1 MLDNSFKLN
10 NAYVPDG
17 SSLAP
22 YVVPDPIVPNTDNDA
37 FYASILA
44 QSEDPVGV
52 YEQIKMEQEANDGM
66 SDIIINVRDY
76 YRRQKDSEKALLI
89 EEIIADDTIDR
100 ESKKQ
105 LLESFTLG
113 EDKFTLQDEYLN
125 FLTNSRLA
133 EQPDITPDDLEYVDF
148 KMSKLKIDQSLYNF
162 GTDLVS
168 NAVKVDLPKIDKKFN
183 TDFNTLT
190 SIMEQY
196 EKVGKI
202 TIREG
207 ANALQVIKLTIPLLA
222 ELAVTGAHQGVAAI
236 SEKTEIDWLKQ
247 AFPDVKWGEARQKV
261 AKFLKTEEYAE
272 WLNNLY
278 VRNLLGYEE
287 GDINKGAV
295 AKLLQ
300 YLDAGLTKI
309 GETTTPDDP
318 MKGRTLA
325 EILLFFIGSYYR
337 LGKRVIQKGEGML
350 YKELS
355 KQYKEFQQAV
365 REGQVKDPSKQ
376 LARDL
381 NTIENPLQL
390 SYNPVANKYNPFKA
404 KEGSPFVETVE
415 TNPKFA
421 TELVKVLSEDVSGAV
436 WDAMKITPEQ
446 FLAAYYGPRIFDV
459 EKNKVNLYD
468 AMDAVNLKIMQ
479 EKLNFYRQQQNI
491 DSVFI
496 DTPERLQFTNYTI
509 QDIGGILSDP
519 NIRMMASDLRVQ
531 TDGVKL
537 YTSTSFRK
545 PNSEFYTN
553 PREVL
558 IHAKIIENTLARQ
571 AEGRELKISD
581 DLTIES
587 YDLEGNIDS
596 NKSRSIK
603 DFEEVIAQDP
613 NLVGRYAIRWEKIGD
628 FTEVIRDRST
638 GFGNTGYL
646 NWKGPVAKPLKPLF
660 TSSRDAYNLF
670 FNYGALSK
678 ELQATRDIAGLKG
691 LNILTKELQELAEM
705 SIKLGSS
712 YNRDL
717 RILLDRAADYYY
729 KNQRPSV
736 TGYRGLDKHDIVNIL
751 GYTPKPKVLNDLF
764 YAKNLIEDMLYFRW
778 QNDNVKEINRY
789 IKAGYNNHVM
799 IPDPVTGLP
808 YNYMVK
814 SPLESLRLDPESF
827 TQILDLATKE
837 PSDFSPNMYLFDNGK
852 HYIIDTD
859 GVPYKEILRLGTQ
872 YVRDEIVPIPDF
884 IEATGETKTKEVA
897 LRAKY
902 NYVAVDIK
910 TKLGGIP
917 KVLVPYRPHYMP
929 QIVEGTQF
937 VRRYPKYFKVDG
949 VVRDLSKEVD
959 DVIIK
964 EASNFRDTVGAFNDI
979 RSAELFKESEV
990 FNDTMRNNT
999 DYVYNVEKA
1008 DELSWNDLSEYIK
1021 LQEAT
1026 MRTAS
1031 RRGDHLKTAIY
1042 KDPLESLIET
1052 TALAGS
1058 KAFYQLV
1065 LEQQKIG
1072 WVKKWGDDPLI
1083 IVEPNKETL
1092 SRSQKAA
1099 LRVEGIDME
1108 GAVYDQFPMTME
1120 QINPATGSRK
1130 SKIAAIQA
1138 QREWQALTQLTNGF
1152 PDDAGAQIM
1161 VNIANF
1167 LEEAGY
1173 QTGIPF
1179 ASTAIERA
1187 GTALQKRPGLIGD
1200 TARNFVTTILVI
1212 YSAFWKHWIQQPIMG
1227 VGYLN
1232 TGANFNPA
1240 RISKRLY
1247 NAMATIGY
1255 AGLDSSLINRATK
1268 VVGFDTAKYRDGY
1281 RQKAYEAMTQNWGKD
1296 PVFEG
1301 STGWKRSFEVTAY
1314 LYESLYNRGVFNLAE
1329 HTLAKGLVNNKTQ
1342 TLGYD
1347 TTTGSVITKPFK
1359 VTANAFGKG
1368 LRNMTDF
1375 FSKAS
1380 VQTGEHIHRA
1390 LAAEAAIEVW
1400 EAENPGKSWYKNE
1413 KAMDQIAQY
1422 TRQMTQSMDRMASNT
1437 YQRHGLLKVWAHL
1450 QTFAGR
1456 LSEQFMIPEASPFTR
1471 RQNMLLTAYSV
1482 AAVGSAGW
1490 YIWWGLP
1497 AKFIAYLVA
1506 QFAGE
1511 DTADML
1517 DKGILYDIALLG
1529 MMDHLNPTYKT
1540 DPKTGNYILD
1550 EDGNKILLRTTTRPS
1565 QYLNPMGG
1573 HDNAGLFYADMI
1585 RAFAAM
1591 MGAGDIDDVNNKALQ
1606 AIRKLYANVDLYL
1619 TSLALDKPTD
1629 DQIAAG
1635 IEALSQFT
1643 GLTKQISKYFLYDTV
1658 TKTMS
1663 LKTGQET
1670 DAVTTK
1676 NDAILTFLLNSQPE
1690 EVTKNYKVLRRWRD
1704 NDQLLKDLAD
1714 DVFDGLTL
1722 GLGTKKL
1729 SPEDIQKAIGAYAW
1743 HLKNT
1748 HNVRDEK
1755 MDVFWS
1761 QITLRNNQRER
1772 SLGDNVMQNLVDYL
1786 QMNKDNLMKDE
1797 QAAVEL
1803 ILRMIQENPNA
1814 HPDYEFILET
1824 MKNRTKGD
1832 IGFTEKI
1839 HNIKN
1844 KLDDKI
1850 KEAKEKYK
1858 IEVKPGD

>member
-10 NAYVPDG
+10 NAFVPDG
-17 SSLAP
+17 SALSP
-22 YVVPDPIVPNTDNDA
+22 YVVPDPVVPNTDNDA
-37 FYASILA
+37 FYASVLS

-52 YEQIKMEQEANDGM
+52 YEQIKMQQEANDGM
-66 SDIIINVRDY
+66 SDIIINVRNY
-76 YRRQKDSEKALLI
+76 YKQQKDSEKALLI
-89 EEIIADDTIDR
+89 EEIIADETIDR

-133 EQPDITPDDLEYVDF
+133 EQPEVTAEDLEYVDF
-148 KMSKLKIDQSLYNF
+148 KINKLKIDQALDNF

-168 NAVKVDLPKIDKKFN
+168 NKVKEDLPKIDKKFN
-183 TDFNTLT
+183 ENFNVVT
-190 SIMEQY
+190 SILEQY
-196 EKVGKI
+196 EKAGKV

-207 ANALQVIKLTIPLLA
+207 ANALQVMLNILPLMT
-222 ELAVTGAHQGVAAI
+222 ELALTGAHQGVAALGD
-236 SEKTEIDWLKQ
+236 KAEIDWLKQ
-247 AFPDVKWGEARQKV
+247 TFPDVKWGEAREKI
-261 AKFLKTEEYAE
+261 AKFLMTEEYAE
-272 WLNNLY
+272 FINEQF
-278 VRNLLGYEE
+278 VQNLLGYEKE
-287 GDINKGAV
+287 DINKGVV

-300 YLDAGLTKI
+300 YLDSGLTKV

-318 MKGRTLA
+318 MKGRTIA
-325 EILLFFIGSYYR
+325 EILMFFLGGYYR
-337 LGKRVIQKGEGML
+337 LAKRVVHKGEGML

-355 KQYKEFQQAV
+355 KQYKEFKQAV

-404 KEGSPFVETVE
+404 KEGSPFVEAVE

-421 TELVKVLSEDVSGAV
+421 TELIKVLSEDVSGAV

-446 FLAAYYGPRIFDV
+446 FLGAYYGPRIFDV

-491 DSVFI
+491 DSVYI
-496 DTPERLQFTNYTI
+496 DTPERLQYTNYTI
-509 QDIGGILSDP
+509 QDIGGILNDP
-519 NIRMMASDLRVQ
+519 SIRMMASDLRVQ

-545 PNSEFYTN
+545 SHGEFYTN
-553 PREVL
+553 PREAL
-558 IHAKIIENTLARQ
+558 IYAKIIENTLAKQ
-571 AEGRELKISD
+571 SEGRTLKITD

-596 NKSRSIK
+596 NRSRSIK
-603 DFEEVIAQDP
+603 DFEETITQNPD
-613 NLVGRYAIRWEKIGD
+613 LVGRYAIRWEKIGD
-628 FTEVIRDRST
+628 FAEVIRDRST
-638 GFGNTGYL
+638 GFGNSGYL
-646 NWKGPVAKPLKPLF
+646 NWKGTAKIVKPLF
-660 TSSRDAYNLF
+660 TSSKDVYNLF
-670 FNYGALSK
+670 FNYGALTK
-678 ELQATRDIAGLKG
+678 DLQTTRDIAGLKG
-691 LNILTKELQELAEM
+691 LNILDKELKELAEM
-705 SIKLGSS
+705 SMKFGSA

-717 RILLDRAADYYY
+717 RTLLERSADYYY

-751 GYTPKPKVLNDLF
+751 GYTPKPKLLNDLF
-764 YAKNLIEDMLYFRW
+764 YAKNLIEDINYFKW
-778 QNDNVKEINRY
+778 QNNNVYEINRG
-789 IKAGYNNHVM
+789 IKAGYTNHVT

-808 YNYMVK
+808 YNYLVK
-814 SPLESLRLDPESF
+814 SPGESLRLDPTSF
-827 TQILDLATKE
+827 TEILDLGSRTPAE
-837 PSDFSPNMYLFDNGK
+837 FSPHLYLFDNGK

-859 GVPYKEILRLGTQ
+859 GVPYKEILRLGTVYSKQ
-872 YVRDEIVPIPDF
+872 EMVTITLED
-884 IEATGETKTKEVA
+884 GKTKEVPVT
-897 LRAKY
+897 AKY
-902 NYVAVDIK
+902 NYIAVDVK

-917 KVLVPYRPHYMP
+917 NVLVPYRPHYMP

-937 VRRYPKYFKVDG
+937 VRRYPKYSKVDG
-949 VVRDLSKEVD
+949 VLRDYSKETDAV
-959 DVIIK
+959 VIK
-964 EASNFRDTVGAFNDI
+964 ENRNFRETIGAFDDQ
-979 RSAELFKESEV
+979 RAAELFKEKEELLQKDSE
-990 FNDTMRNNT
+990 
-999 DYVYNVEKA
+999 YVYSVEKA
-1008 DELSWNDLSEYIK
+1008 DELSWNDLSEFIK

-1026 MRTAS
+1026 MRTSS

-1052 TALAGS
+1052 TNMTSS
-1058 KAFYQLV
+1058 KTFYQLV

-1072 WVKKWGDDPLI
+1072 WVKKWSEDPLI
-1083 IVEPNKETL
+1083 NIEPNKDVL
-1092 SRSQKAA
+1092 SKGQKAA
-1099 LRVEGIDME
+1099 LRVEGLDME
-1108 GAVYDQFPMTME
+1108 GAIYDQFPMSLE
-1120 QINPATGSRK
+1120 QIAPATGSRK

-1138 QREWQALTQLTNGF
+1138 QREWQALTQLVNGF
-1152 PDDAGAQIM
+1152 PDEVGAKIM
-1161 VNIANF
+1161 VNIAN
-1167 LEEAGY
+1167 LIEEMGY
-1173 QTGIPF
+1173 QTKVPF
-1179 ASTAIERA
+1179 VSTPIEKL
-1187 GTALQKRPGLIGD
+1187 GVALQKRPGLIGD
-1200 TARNFVTTILVI
+1200 TMRNFVTTSLVI

-1227 VGYLN
+1227 LGYLN
-1232 TGANFNPA
+1232 TGAGFNPA
-1240 RISKRLY
+1240 RISMRLY
-1247 NAMATIGY
+1247 NAMATIAY

-1268 VVGFDTAKYRDGY
+1268 TVGFDTAKYRDGY
-1281 RQKAYEAMTQNWGKD
+1281 RQKAYESMTQNWGKD
-1296 PVFEG
+1296 PVFDG

-1329 HTLAKGLVNNKTQ
+1329 HTLAKGLFNNRTQ
-1342 TLGYD
+1342 TLGKEGKAL
-1347 TTTGSVITKPFK
+1347 T
-1359 VTANAFGKG
+1359 NAFGKG
-1368 LRNMTDF
+1368 VRNVTDF

-1390 LAAEAAIEVW
+1390 LAAEAAIEIW

-1413 KAMDQIAQY
+1413 KAMDEIAQY

-1437 YQRHGLLKVWAHL
+1437 FQRVGIMKPFAHL
-1450 QTFAGR
+1450 QTFMAR
-1456 LSEQFMIPEASPFTR
+1456 ISEQMMLPEATPLNR
-1471 RQNMLLTAYSV
+1471 RQNAQLAAWSV
-1482 AAVGSAGW
+1482 ASFGISGYHALWGVPAG
-1490 YIWWGLP
+1490 IIG
-1497 AKFIAYLVA
+1497 YLIA

-1517 DKGILYDIALLG
+1517 DKGILYDIALINLL
-1529 MMDHLNPTYKT
+1529 DNINPTYKT
-1540 DPKTGNYILD
+1540 DPKTGEVMLD
-1550 EDGNKILLRTTTRPS
+1550 EDGNKIQIRTTTRPS

-1573 HDNAGLFYADMI
+1573 SDNTGLFYADFI
-1585 RAFAAM
+1585 KAFAAM
-1591 MGAGDIDDVNNKALQ
+1591 MGAGDLDSINNIALQ
-1606 AIRKLYANVDLYL
+1606 AIRKMYANVDLYIM
-1619 TSLALDKPTD
+1619 SLGLDKPTD
-1629 DQIAAG
+1629 EQIAAG

-1643 GLTKQISKYFLYDTV
+1643 GLTKQVSKYFLYDTV
-1658 TKTMS
+1658 NKTMS

-1670 DAVTTK
+1670 DAVTSK

-1755 MDVFWS
+1755 MNVFWS

-1803 ILRMIQENPNA
+1803 ILRMIQENPDA

-1824 MKNRTKGD
+1824 IKNRTKGD
-1832 IGFTEKI
+1832 IGITEKI

-1844 KLDDKI
+1844 KLGDKI